1 MVRCT
6 WCDGPVRHTAALH
19 ERCGAGCDGCQ
30 WWVMGWAQEG
40 TDHPWTPPTP
50 NPPLIDGGPTGYIH
64 DVPLNRRPYSPQTPL
79 PPTFFPQYQRVTQ
92 IGTPILLI

>member
-6 WCDGPVRHTAALH
+6 WCDSPVRRTAALH
-19 ERCGAGCDGCQ
+19 ERCGAGCGGCQ

-64 DVPLNRRPYSPQTPL
+64 DVPLKQSPCSPQTMTTL
-79 PPTFFPQYQRVTQ
+79 PSNTPPPHFFYNINV
-92 IGTPILLI
+92 LHK